1 MFYNSRVRRI
11 IKRALFAALFI
22 LGTAAIFPQ
31 SDDYIPEE
39 LLRPRRDEAP
49 RYPIDTVIGT
59 LGQGRASPEA
69 YAFARKIAAALLAG
83 DIDSSVLSAISRS
96 LLEDCMDK
104 LQEINPRY
112 FRLGSGREEPDGAV
126 SFLIRF
132 AGREQGITGELFIR
146 FAELRRPAPPPPPP
160 VTEVEETTSDLES
173 EEPDSPDLQSSDVKS
188 ADIKSVDIK
197 PADDEAIK
205 SEAIADADLDPEAVT
220 DAAAGQE
227 IAALP
232 PPPPPPAERV
242 WVFED
247 LILEAPR
254 SREVENA
261 ESRHRFDFPP
271 YERFY

>member
-11 IKRALFAALFI
+11 IRRALFAALFV

-31 SDDYIPEE
+31 NDDYIPEE

-59 LGQGRASPEA
+59 LGQGRVSPDA
-69 YAFARKIAAALLAG
+69 YGFARRIAAALLAG
-83 DIDSSVLSAISRS
+83 DIDSSVLSSINRR
-96 LLEDCMDK
+96 LLENYMDK

-146 FAELRRPAPPPPPP
+146 FAELRRPTPPSPP
-160 VTEVEETTSDLES
+160 VTETAADSKP
-173 EEPDSPDLQSSDVKS
+173 EEPESADTESVDIKPVDTESPGIKS
-188 ADIKSVDIK
+188 ADIKPED
-197 PADDEAIK
+197 
-205 SEAIADADLDPEAVT
+205 IADSTIDPEA
-220 DAAAGQE
+220 DASAGQE
-227 IAALP
+227 TAAAPPTP
-232 PPPPPPAERV
+232 PPPEKV

-254 SREVENA
+254 SRETENA

-271 YERFY
+271 YERFF